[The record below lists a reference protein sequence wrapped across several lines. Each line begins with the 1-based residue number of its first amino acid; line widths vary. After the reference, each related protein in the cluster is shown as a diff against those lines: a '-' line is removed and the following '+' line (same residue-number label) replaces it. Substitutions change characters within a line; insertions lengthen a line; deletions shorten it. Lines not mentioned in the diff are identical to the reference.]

1 MSASGY
7 KESLGS
13 NLNTQL
19 AEKSTLPRSIVRVT
33 LRELVFV
40 DSGMKRACIVVDNL
54 LNKTEENGDDH
65 TCFECLSEHE

>member
-13 NLNTQL
+13 NLKAQL
-19 AEKSTLPRSIVRVT
+19 AEKSTLLRSIVRVT

-65 TCFECLSEHE
+65 TCFECLSEYE